1 MTGILR
7 SDIDGIATVTLN
19 RPDKLNAL
27 DLPLRLELLDT
38 FRSLA
43 TDDSVRVVILT
54 GAGKGF
60 CVGQDLARSE
70 ELVDA
75 AATVRDSYVPLALA
89 LRALPQPTIA
99 VVNGAA
105 YGAGL
110 GLALACDVVFVAE
123 SARLSA
129 AFGKVGLVPDT
140 GVTAQLVTTLGY
152 LKAFELASTGSVITA
167 QEAVEWGLASRM
179 VPDANA
185 IERAMTVARTFVK
198 SSAVSLALLK
208 KQLQFAQSASFEEVL
223 ELEAVHQGIAAATP
237 EHKALRDA
245 FTTR

>member
-1 MTGILR
+1 MSHILR

-27 DLPLRLELLDT
+27 DLSLRLELLDA
-38 FRSLA
+38 FRELA
-43 TDDSVRVVILT
+43 TDESVRVVILT
-54 GAGKGF
+54 GAGSGF
-60 CVGQDLARSE
+60 CVGQDLSRSE

-75 AATVRDSYVPLALA
+75 AATVRDSYTPLARA

-110 GLALACDVVFVAE
+110 GLALGCDVVFVAE
-123 SARLSA
+123 SAKISA
-129 AFGKVGLVPDT
+129 AFSKVGLVPDT
-140 GVTAQLVTTLGY
+140 GVTAQLVTALGY
-152 LKAFELASTGSVITA
+152 LKAFELASTGSLITA
-167 QEAVEWGLASRM
+167 QEAVEWGIASRV
-179 VPDANA
+179 VPDADA
-185 IERAMTVARTFVK
+185 IDRAMSVARTFVK
-198 SSAVSLALLK
+198 SSPVTLALLK
-208 KQLQFAQSASFEEVL
+208 KQLQFAQFASFEDVL

-245 FTTR
+245 FITK

>member
-1 MTGILR
+1 MSHILR

-27 DLPLRLELLDT
+27 DLSLRLELLDA
-38 FRSLA
+38 FRELA
-43 TDDSVRVVILT
+43 TDESVRVVILT
-54 GAGKGF
+54 GAGSGF
-60 CVGQDLARSE
+60 CVGQDLSRSE

-75 AATVRDSYVPLALA
+75 AATVRDSYTPLARA

-110 GLALACDVVFVAE
+110 GLALGCDVVFVAE
-123 SARLSA
+123 SAKISA
-129 AFGKVGLVPDT
+129 AFSKVGLVPDT
-140 GVTAQLVTTLGY
+140 GVTAQLVTALGY
-152 LKAFELASTGSVITA
+152 LKAFELASTGSLITA
-167 QEAVEWGLASRM
+167 QEAVEWGIASRV
-179 VPDANA
+179 VPDADA
-185 IERAMTVARTFVK
+185 IDRAMSVARTFVK
-198 SSAVSLALLK
+198 SSPVTLALLK
-208 KQLQFAQSASFEEVL
+208 KQLQFAQFASFEDVL

-245 FTTR
+245 FTTK

>member
-38 FRSLA
+38 FRALA
-43 TDDSVRVVILT
+43 TDESVRVVILT
-54 GAGKGF
+54 GAGPGF
-60 CVGQDLARSE
+60 CVGQDLVRSE

-75 AATVRDSYVPLALA
+75 EATVRDSYVTLALA

-110 GLALACDVVFVAE
+110 GLALGCDVVFVAE
-123 SARLSA
+123 SAKMSA
-129 AFGKVGLVPDT
+129 AFSKVGLVPDT
-140 GVTAQLVTTLGY
+140 GVTAQLVTSLGY
-152 LKAFELASTGSVITA
+152 LKAFELASTGSVVTA
-167 QEAVEWGLASRM
+167 REAVEWGLASRM
-179 VPDANA
+179 VPDADA
-185 IERAMTVARTFVK
+185 IDRATTVARTFVK
-198 SSAVSLALLK
+198 SSPVPLALLK
-208 KQLQFAQSASFEEVL
+208 KQLHFAQFASFEDVL
-223 ELEAVHQGIAAATP
+223 EMEAVHQGIAAATP
-237 EHKALRDA
+237 EHKVLRDA
-245 FTTR
+245 FTTK